1 MIINPADGPV
11 KAELTITARPIV
23 QNLGPG
29 TLYYSSSPVNI
40 ATEGLKM
47 VPEAVYELPT
57 SLVEGVGAIYLVA
70 VGAVCDVRILNV
82 G

>member
-1 MIINPADGPV
+1 MIISPEQGPV

-29 TLYYSSSPVNI
+29 TLYYSASPTNI
-40 ATEGLKM
+40 ATEGLKL
-47 VPEAVYELPT
+47 VPNAVYELPT
-57 SLVEGVGAIYLVA
+57 SLVEGVGAVWLEA
-70 VGAVCDVRILNV
+70 VGSVCDVRILNV